1 MGRFLESTREAAAN
15 IERISSGLRSM
26 PDAGSFSGPG
36 GASGGGSAVP
46 PTVFN
51 TTVVVPQ
58 ANRTTNS
65 PIGTRGDDI
74 QSRAFAYYGLSS
86 AGKSDAFIK
95 QIVEAFKRLLA
106 SDPGMGLRMGASG

>member
-36 GASGGGSAVP
+36 GVGGGSAVP

-65 PIGTRGDDI
+65 PIGPRGDDI

-86 AGKSDAFIK
+86 AGKSEAFIK

>member
-1 MGRFLESTREAAAN
+1 MGRFLDSTREAAAN

-26 PDAGSFSGPG
+26 PDAGSLSNPG
-36 GASGGGSAVP
+36 GGGGGSAVP

-86 AGKSDAFIK
+86 VGKSDAFIK

-106 SDPGMGLRMGASG
+106 SDPGMGIRMGASG

>member
-15 IERISSGLRSM
+15 VERIPSRRRSM
-26 PDAGSFSGPG
+26 PGDGWFPGPG
-36 GASGGGSAVP
+36 GFGGGGSAVP

-65 PIGTRGDDI
+65 PIGPRGDDI

-86 AGKSDAFIK
+86 AGKSEAFIK